1 MRGNLSLK
9 QVFGFSVSTL
19 SNFPHNSTPH
29 SKHPFLSYTPAHLGL
44 PVGKEKSM
52 KHTLGEYKEAILN
65 AASARSRERFF
76 AAGRTGRVRRM
87 GAGQAGK
94 AGLPGSGGIGK
105 EAEQCQ

>member
-65 AASARSRERFF
+65 AASARSRERFL
-76 AAGRTGRVRRM
+76 R
-87 GAGQAGK
+87 Q
-94 AGLPGSGGIGK
+94 
-105 EAEQCQ
+105 AEQEGIDAWAMDELEKLAYPETGD